1 MKQFLFLALLF
12 IGCENPAETADCAG
26 VVGGIAEKDTCGVCN
41 GDGTSCIDCADV
53 PNGDSVLDDCGVCD
67 ANLSNNCQDCSTHFS
82 YNQSSQQAFYYFFN
96 VTINTVPIAADDR
109 VAAYK
114 NDICVGSFNWN
125 TSECNNGVCSVPA
138 MGNDGSDL
146 TAGYM
151 SSGDI
156 PTFKIY
162 DISAGLIY
170 NAITTSNLQPW
181 ADLLSNVDNNS
192 TLEAVITSAA
202 PCH

>member
-82 YNQSSQQAFYYFFN
+82 VNQSVSQAFYYFYN
-96 VTINTVPIAADDR
+96 VTINSVPVAADDS
-109 VAAYK
+109 VAAFK
-114 NDICVGSFNWN
+114 DDICVGVKKWDVSLCSSNVC
-125 TSECNNGVCSVPA
+125 ELGV
-138 MGNDGSDL
+138 MGYDGTEL

-151 SSGDI
+151 LNGDI

-162 DISAGLIY
+162 DVSEGLIY
-170 NAITTSNLQPW
+170 NAITTSNFQPW
-181 ADLLSNVDNNS
+181 DNLGIFANS

-202 PCH
+202 PCQ